1 MLFAACWREG
11 RMITSVIFD
20 IDGTLVDSVDLHAKA
35 WQEAFAHF
43 GYRLDY
49 AEVRRQIGKCS
60 DKLIPHFLSPE
71 EYEEL
76 GEQLD
81 DYRNQLYKRE
91 YLPKVR
97 AFPRVRELF
106 ERIRADGKRIA
117 LASSAKGDELATYKR
132 KANIAD
138 LVDEQTSSDDA
149 EHSKPSPDI
158 IEAALRCL
166 GDTPAEEAIM
176 IGDTPYAAAAKIGK
190 ASDFCV
196 AVGARANCARQDAS
210 RHIVTPPIF
219 WKSMSNRCSDH
230 HGKKKRL
237 ELAQAAFRFGSC
249 PAILSVA
256 DQIGAAVRA

>member
-1 MLFAACWREG
+1 MLFAARWREG
-11 RMITSVIFD
+11 CMITSVIFD

-49 AEVRRQIGKCS
+49 DEVRRQIGKGS

-97 AFPRVRELF
+97 AYPRVRELF
-106 ERIRADGKRIA
+106 ELIRADGKRIA

-132 KANIAD
+132 EANIAD

-158 IEAALRCL
+158 IEAALRCF

-176 IGDTPYAAAAKIGK
+176 IGDTPYDAQAAAKIGMQSIGFLCGGWSEGELRS
-190 ASDFCV
+190 AGCV
-196 AVGARANCARQDAS
+196 ETYRDAADLLEKYEQSLLGSS
-210 RHIVTPPIF
+210 R
-219 WKSMSNRCSDH
+219 
-230 HGKKKRL
+230 KK
-237 ELAQAAFRFGSC
+237 EAA
-249 PAILSVA
+249 
-256 DQIGAAVRA
+256 